1 MADDFV
7 NADSCIYTWVR
18 TNADP
23 IMPKTANP
31 RTAKRPARAAPV
43 APAAVPEERE
53 PRGARR
59 KRETRGRL
67 LDAALRLMAEK
78 GMEGVAINEITE
90 AADVGFGSFYNHFE
104 SKEAIYAILVDNVFE
119 DFADMLD
126 RLAGGLSDPAEVI
139 AVSVRHTVMRARRDP
154 VWGRFLIREGFSA
167 RAMSRGLGQRLLRDI
182 GNGIA
187 EKRFVVADPF
197 IGFLS
202 VGGTVLCAIAAE
214 LNFVAPGAPAAGVL
228 KELGFSGE
236 HFPERTAATLL
247 QTLGLKRAEA
257 EKIAARPLP
266 LVEETIEAD

>member
-1 MADDFV
+1 
-7 NADSCIYTWVR
+7 
-18 TNADP
+18 
-23 IMPKTANP
+23 MPKTANP
-31 RTAKRPARAAPV
+31 RTAKRPGRAAPV
-43 APAAVPEERE
+43 APVAVPEERE

-126 RLAGGLSDPAEVI
+126 RLASGLSDPAEVI
-139 AVSVRHTVMRARRDP
+139 SVSVRHTVMRARRDP

-187 EKRFVVADPF
+187 AKRFVVADPF

-228 KELGFSGE
+228 KELGFNGE

-257 EKIAARPLP
+257 EKIASRPLP
-266 LVEETIEAD
+266 LVQEPVETD